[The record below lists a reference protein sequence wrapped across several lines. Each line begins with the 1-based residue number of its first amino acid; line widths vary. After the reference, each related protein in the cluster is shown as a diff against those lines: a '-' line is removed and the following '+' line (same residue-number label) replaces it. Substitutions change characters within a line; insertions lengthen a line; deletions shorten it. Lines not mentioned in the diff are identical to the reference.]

1 MILRSWVRSSS
12 VELFS
17 ICVISKRYT
26 GPVQN
31 FNRPSCPTISN
42 RDPLAQWPTL
52 RVLIL
57 RSWVRRVGTSGFLQ
71 KSEKIGKIRKNRTWG
86 SRADV
91 GLDPRLHVGLHP
103 GLHVGLHV
111 RLHVGFVPAPPRHVD
126 RVSEAVF
133 LGFRIFQQLVRQ
145 LGSHPLCRSFCGFG
159 RFLGFAGF
167 FSPLAS

>member
-71 KSEKIGKIRKNRTWG
+71 KSEKIGKIRKNRTRG
-86 SRADV
+86 SRADLWLDLRLRPGLRV
-91 GLDPRLHVGLHP
+91 RLDPRLRPGLDPRLRVRLRVGLRP
-103 GLHVGLHV
+103 GL
-111 RLHVGFVPAPPRHVD
+111 VPAPARQVD

-133 LGFRIFQQLVRQ
+133 LGF
-145 LGSHPLCRSFCGFG
+145 
-159 RFLGFAGF
+159 
-167 FSPLAS
+167 